1 MKLEPKGIKGCI
13 IIGNDS
19 FDIDPKNTFI
29 RERTEE
35 YTTLWDIR
43 ISAGEGFFDGEYRCR
58 PNLRGEGIV
67 VPEFCLSECQGR
79 TIRPAGKYVNPNED
93 VPFSIYV
100 ARHSDTHGDVIQ
112 FGKITDDIIDIQW
125 TGTADLFWND
135 ELGRDVPFEIAC
147 DLRIESMIA
156 PADFVSPSR
165 FALDKMAAF
174 AGSNE
179 YGKEDIL
186 GYLSDLL
193 NEFPL
198 TGPASAELADFIHRE
213 VTQDCECKEYILDLL
228 YTLQVSR
235 HTEDPEGFIEN
246 LTARGNQEIIDYL
259 AETDLPER
267 E

>member
-1 MKLEPKGIKGCI
+1 MGYFK
-13 IIGNDS
+13 IGNDT
-19 FDIDPKNTFI
+19 FEIDSEKTFI

-43 ISAGEGFFDGEYRCR
+43 ISALEGVFDGEYRCR

-93 VPFSIYV
+93 VPFSIYI

-112 FGKITDDIIDIQW
+112 FGKITDDMIGIRW
-125 TGTADLFWND
+125 TGKTDLFWND
-135 ELGRDVPFEIAC
+135 EFGRDVPFEIVC
-147 DLRIESMIA
+147 DLGIKSMIA

-174 AGSNE
+174 NGSDE

-198 TGPASAELADFIHRE
+198 TGPVSAELAEFIHRE
-213 VTQDCECKEYILDLL
+213 VSHDCECREFLLDLI
-228 YTLQVSR
+228 YTLLASR
-235 HTEDPEGFIEN
+235 HTEDPEGFIDN

-259 AETDLPER
+259 ADTDLPER